1 MAISIKDVRK
11 GSRVQLRNG
20 WEADVADNMV
30 NSQTRMCTVYGD
42 YTEMGSV
49 YSTDIVS
56 ARMADGTWQFVQHT
70 PRALAIH
77 KARTAW
83 GF

>member
-1 MAISIKDVRK
+1 MSVSIKDVKK
-11 GSRVQLRNG
+11 GTLVVLRNG
-20 WEADVADNMV
+20 WEAEVADNMV

-49 YSTDIVS
+49 YSTDIHS
-56 ARMADGTWQFVQHT
+56 ARMADGSWHVVEHT
-70 PRALAIH
+70 PSQL
-77 KARTAW
+77 KARAARKGW